1 MKRVCDPI
9 FQHCLD
15 ADKKVNKY
23 RRLMEITTELE
34 DGDADSEDNG
44 DKQLTISGIQML
56 LERALSTYN
65 SSVHK
70 YKTLLHQEQEVR
82 GKVLNVSTVE
92 LRWLEHLLGP
102 WKFDGDTGSSSHYG
116 QKQIAII

>member
-1 MKRVCDPI
+1 
-9 FQHCLD
+9 
-15 ADKKVNKY
+15 
-23 RRLMEITTELE
+23 MEITTELE

-82 GKVLNVSTVE
+82 GKVLNVSAVE
-92 LRWLEHLLGP
+92 LHWLEHLWDHGNFFETRVVRATMVRS
-102 WKFDGDTGSSSHYG
+102 K
-116 QKQIAII
+116 